1 MTRNAALETKTVHIE
16 HSILKDN
23 CVTYMQMVAATD
35 ADNTT
40 HDRYLGSSPVR
51 SSATDIV
58 NPTNDRSFVFMP
70 NNDSITSNR
79 DIVSSLVQSPP
90 FVATKTTPRRYLFC

>member
-1 MTRNAALETKTVHIE
+1 MTLNAAVEAKTVHIK
-16 HSILKDN
+16 HSKIKDN

-58 NPTNDRSFVFMP
+58 NPTNDRSFVFMA
-70 NNDSITSNR
+70 NDSTTNNR
-79 DIVSSLVQSPP
+79 DIDSSLVQSPP
-90 FVATKTTPRRYLFC
+90 FLATKTTPRRYLFC